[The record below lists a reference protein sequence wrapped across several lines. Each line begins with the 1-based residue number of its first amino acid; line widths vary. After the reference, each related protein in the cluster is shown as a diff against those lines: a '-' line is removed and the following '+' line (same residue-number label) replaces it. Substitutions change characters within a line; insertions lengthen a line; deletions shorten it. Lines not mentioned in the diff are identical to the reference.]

1 MPTTPTSIAA
11 FEISHERGFRPF
23 QDPLPRLPKA
33 FDAWESVAQRL
44 PKLLVS
50 DQLHRTIAELPPF
63 PIESIKDDRE
73 RELAM
78 VLLSYLGH
86 AYVWGG
92 SQLATVLLSNLP
104 VPWHQFAE
112 SLRRPPVPPSTRYTP
127 PHFSLFT
134 PSPHSHFA
142 TPPPT

>member
-11 FEISHERGFRPF
+11 FEISHERGFLPF

-33 FDAWESVAQRL
+33 FDGWESVAQRL

-73 RELAM
+73 RERAM
-78 VLLSYLGH
+78 VLLCYLLH
-86 AYVWGG
+86 AYALVGTY
-92 SQLATVLLSNLP
+92 SPTILLSLL
-104 VPWHQFAE
+104 
-112 SLRRPPVPPSTRYTP
+112 S
-127 PHFSLFT
+127 
-134 PSPHSHFA
+134 
-142 TPPPT
+142 